1 MVEAITLHLGMSN
14 MRQRLEQINI
24 GFLTVKGSVSE
35 DEHQALVQWLVVSR
49 IAILTGFF
57 GDNKGF
63 VETLAMDAAAIGYTP
78 FYQDLWCKNNR
89 SRGWEFLTHPSYFLL
104 FGLYRAMRWPVSTPT
119 LPDDF
124 ELGEDIRN
132 DMIPIRHSPGW
143 PHNDEGSTSV
153 PNLGNIKM
161 KEVDW
166 NRWCPHTFQ
175 TCLWLGTATPSK
187 KSQEKSKLRSRGKG
201 SKHNRTGTARGS
213 GK

>member
-1 MVEAITLHLGMSN
+1 MVEAIRLHVTMSEK
-14 MRQRLEQINI
+14 RQRLEQINI
-24 GFLTVKGSVSE
+24 GFLTVQGSVSE
-35 DEHQALVQWLVVSR
+35 AENQALVQWLVVSR

-57 GDNKGF
+57 GDNKGL
-63 VETLAMDAAAIGYTP
+63 VETLAIKAAAIGYTP
-78 FYQDLWCKNNR
+78 FYQDLWCQNNR
-89 SRGWEFLTHPSYFLL
+89 SRGWECLTHPSYFLL
-104 FGLYRAMRWPVSTPT
+104 FGLYRAMRWPASTPT

-132 DMIPIRHSPGW
+132 DMILIRHSPEW
-143 PHNDEGSTSV
+143 PRNDQGSTSV
-153 PNLGNIKM
+153 PKLGNIKM

-166 NRWCPHTFQ
+166 NKWCPQTFQ

-201 SKHNRTGTARGS
+201 SKHNSTGKARGS